1 MYTSNYPFIYA
12 VTVKYWWTMKKFSD
26 YLAEQ
31 SETEGFEKHW
41 NHASQ
46 EEKDHILKMFGHLDE
61 QDRQIIRRQ
70 LLEQFG
76 NMLGNNKGFVEAVC
90 FVLCNASGQYSKQMG
105 YSMIERA
112 TNFFRNPI
120 TRGLVYIDGENQ
132 VVNAPNP
139 NQNGFTNNSYYN

>member
-1 MYTSNYPFIYA
+1 
-12 VTVKYWWTMKKFSD
+12 
-26 YLAEQ
+26 
-31 SETEGFEKHW
+31 
-41 NHASQ
+41 
-46 EEKDHILKMFGHLDE
+46 MFGHLDE

-76 NMLGNNKGFVEAVC
+76 NMLGNNKGFVESVC
-90 FVLCNASGQYSKQMG
+90 FVLCNANDQYSKQIG

-112 TNFFRNPI
+112 VNFFRNPI

-139 NQNGFTNNSYYN
+139 NQNGSTNNSYYN